1 MTTPFIYPAES
12 VGPEDLAYGRWLWDR
27 GTLLLLVLAIRGMLD
42 LTYVFF
48 LARHYSYVGFSVDVT
63 LLRFGTS
70 VAVLLAAAQ
79 LLPRSALRPSDFAI
93 SLLFIL
99 IVMPLTSLWAWSG
112 HGGPML
118 LYATASLIVIR
129 ALCTIRLTWVP
140 AYLREGRV
148 VAYALMFLIPA
159 ALFGWFLARGGVE
172 SLVLDP
178 RKVYEIR
185 DAVHDTLLTGIWGYL
200 TPWTGKAILPLALAY
215 SILNRRHVLAFLVV
229 AATFLL
235 YAFTG
240 HKEYVLYPL
249 VILFTWVCYRRGW
262 RYERALFTAI
272 AGVLGISLITELA
285 SGVGY
290 PLALTAMRGFFMTAY
305 NHAEY
310 YMFFQDH
317 PYTYWSNSVARHWVE
332 YPFAAKVPELIGWS
346 RYAPGEAAFAN
357 AGFLASGY
365 MHAGPVG
372 VGLYTLLVAVL
383 LKIYDAFTRAGM
395 EPWVLAGLAACGMI
409 QLVNADLPSALLTHG
424 ILVTLLLLALLAYRR
439 REASG
444 RRPPRRGGG

>member
-1 MTTPFIYPAES
+1 MTTPFVYPTAF
-12 VGPEDLAYGRWLWDR
+12 VGPDRQAYARWLWDR
-27 GTLLLLVLAIRGMLD
+27 GTLLMLALTIRGMLD

-48 LARHYSYVGFSVDVT
+48 LARHYSYAGFYVDVT
-63 LLRFGTS
+63 LLRFIAS
-70 VAVLLAAAQ
+70 VAILLAGAQ

-112 HGGPML
+112 LGGQML
-118 LYATASLIVIR
+118 LYSTASLVVIR
-129 ALCTIRLTWVP
+129 ALCTIRLTWVST
-140 AYLREGRV
+140 YLREGRV
-148 VAYALMFLIPA
+148 VAYALMFLIPV
-159 ALFGWFLARGGVE
+159 ALFAWFLARGGIE

-185 DAVHDTLLTGIWGYL
+185 KAVHDTLLTGIWGYL

-215 SILNRRHVLAFLVV
+215 SILNGKRVLGFMVIT
-229 AATFLL
+229 ATFLL

-240 HKEYVLYPL
+240 HKEYILYPL
-249 VILFTWVCYRRGW
+249 VILFTWACYRRGW
-262 RYERALFTAI
+262 DYGRALYMLI
-272 AGVLGISLITELA
+272 AGILGISLIAEFAL
-285 SGVGY
+285 GVGY
-290 PLALTAMRGFFMTAY
+290 PLALTTMRGFFMTAY

-310 YMFFQDH
+310 YQFFQENPH
-317 PYTYWSNSVARHWVE
+317 TYWSNSVARRWVE
-332 YPFAAKVPELIGWS
+332 YPFASKVPELIGWS
-346 RYAPGEAAFAN
+346 RYAPGEVAFAN
-357 AGFLASGY
+357 AGFIASGY

-372 VGLYTLLVAVL
+372 VGLYTLLVAL
-383 LKIYDAFTRAGM
+383 FLKVYDSFTRAGM

-444 RRPPRRGGG
+444 HRPSRSNGG